1 MPAAGRNRGSAT
13 TTSAAPARAADF
25 PAPAEGFGIV
35 ITGGTKG
42 VGYAMAREFLARGD
56 RVCICGRSQIRV
68 DNAVKALRA
77 EFPGRCVAG
86 AACDVTDPRDVD
98 DFGDFAASTVGTIHH
113 WLNNAGMVSARE
125 TLLDVEPSEVVRV
138 CNTNLTG
145 AVLCCQKAAKIM
157 VRQRAPKTSSSSS
170 KNASVPFHVYNF
182 GFSTWGA
189 SFSKSTCTHKAT
201 KRGLSQLTTSLV
213 EELASANVET
223 VGVHQLSPGMVLTD
237 LLLEGAEPV
246 AKRFFN
252 VLAEEPETVAK
263 DLVPKIRNTFTKTSA
278 VEFLTLQDAVFRV
291 VFGVPQ
297 ILNGGKFFD
306 GDGVRVAREGELYKP
321 NGVRLLYEEMK

>member
-1 MPAAGRNRGSAT
+1 
-13 TTSAAPARAADF
+13 
-25 PAPAEGFGIV
+25 
-35 ITGGTKG
+35 
-42 VGYAMAREFLARGD
+42 
-56 RVCICGRSQIRV
+56 
-68 DNAVKALRA
+68 
-77 EFPGRCVAG
+77 
-86 AACDVTDPRDVD
+86 
-98 DFGDFAASTVGTIHH
+98 
-113 WLNNAGMVSARE
+113 
-125 TLLDVEPSEVVRV
+125 
-138 CNTNLTG
+138 
-145 AVLCCQKAAKIM
+145 
-157 VRQRAPKTSSSSS
+157 
-170 KNASVPFHVYNF
+170 
-182 GFSTWGA
+182 
-189 SFSKSTCTHKAT
+189 
-201 KRGLSQLTTSLV
+201 LSQLTTSLV

-252 VLAEEPETVAK
+252 VLAEEPETVAA

>member
-1 MPAAGRNRGSAT
+1 MPATGRNRGSAT

-77 EFPGRCVAG
+77 EFPGKCVAG

-98 DFGDFAASTVGTIHH
+98 EFGDFAASTVGTIHH

-157 VRQRAPKTSSSSS
+157 VRQRRGSLQRGD
-170 KNASVPFHVYNF
+170 ASGDVPFHVYNF

-189 SFSKSTCTHKAT
+189 SFSRSTCTHKAT
-201 KRGLSQLTTSLV
+201 KRGLSQLTVSLAA
-213 EELASANVET
+213 ELAAANVDT

-246 AKRFFN
+246 SKRFFN
-252 VLAEEPETVAK
+252 VLAEEPETVAE
-263 DLVPKIRNTFTKTSA
+263 DLVPKIRNTNSKTSA
-278 VEFLTLQDAVFRV
+278 VEFLTLPNAVFSV
-291 VFGVPQ
+291 VTGVPQ
-297 ILNGGKFFD
+297 ILGGGRFFD
-306 GDGVRVAREGELYKP
+306 RHGNRVAVEGEAYKP
-321 NGVRLLYEEMK
+321 NGVRMLYEEMK